1 MVTAVWQGAKPPDAY
16 GPGRE
21 KGGKIM
27 PAETVMFV
35 YATARERVQAEQI
48 GIALVK
54 ERLAACANV
63 LDHVRSFY
71 WWQGEIQ
78 QDTEALLI
86 LKTTAA
92 RVEPLIAR
100 LKALHSY
107 DCPCIE
113 ALPVAAG
120 YAPYLDWVRSEV
132 AAAHT

>member
-1 MVTAVWQGAKPPDAY
+1 MSAA
-16 GPGRE
+16 
-21 KGGKIM
+21 
-27 PAETVMFV
+27 TVMMV
-35 YATARERVQAEQI
+35 YATTRERVQAEEI

-86 LKTTAA
+86 LKTTSE
-92 RVEPLIAR
+92 RVERLIAR

-107 DCPCIE
+107 ECPCIE
-113 ALPVAAG
+113 AIPVAAG
-120 YAPYLDWVRSEV
+120 YAPYLDWVRGET
-132 AAAHT
+132 AAASS

>member
-1 MVTAVWQGAKPPDAY
+1 MSET
-16 GPGRE
+16 
-21 KGGKIM
+21 
-27 PAETVMFV
+27 TVMMV
-35 YATARERVQAEQI
+35 YATTRERVQAEEI

-78 QDTEALLI
+78 QDNEALLI
-86 LKTTAA
+86 VKTTAEH
-92 RVEPLIAR
+92 VERLIAR

-113 ALPVAAG
+113 AVPVAAG
-120 YAPYLDWVRSEV
+120 YAPYLDWVRSETET
-132 AAAHT
+132 ARG

>member
-1 MVTAVWQGAKPPDAY
+1 
-16 GPGRE
+16 
-21 KGGKIM
+21 M
-27 PAETVMFV
+27 PAETVMMV
-35 YATARERVQAEQI
+35 YATTRERVQAEEI

-78 QDTEALLI
+78 QDNEALLI

-100 LKALHSY
+100 LKSLHSY
-107 DCPCIE
+107 DCPAIE
-113 ALPVAAG
+113 AVSVAAG
-120 YAPYLDWVRSEV
+120 YPPYLDWVRSEV
-132 AAAHT
+132 VPAHP

>member
-1 MVTAVWQGAKPPDAY
+1 
-16 GPGRE
+16 
-21 KGGKIM
+21 M

-35 YATARERVQAEQI
+35 YATARERVQAEEI

-78 QDTEALLI
+78 QDNEALLI

-113 ALPVAAG
+113 VLPVADG

-132 AAAHT
+132 AASHA